1 MTVTR
6 IAVPS
11 AILDG
16 IDGQLV
22 TVEVHITTGLPGY
35 TVVGLPDA
43 AVRESR
49 DRVRAALL
57 SSQIEFPNR
66 KITVG
71 LAPSAIRKTGSG
83 LDLAIA
89 LGLVALTE
97 PPLPVSCL
105 AGVGVLGEL
114 GLDGTVRP
122 IPGVLACADA
132 LARAGVTRVIVPAEN
147 AREAMLVPDLV
158 VRPARSLREV
168 TACLRDLAP
177 WPEPPPARVTA
188 TPDLVDELGDLADV
202 RGLANA
208 RDALAIAAAG
218 NHHFLMIGPP
228 GVGKTMLAKRIA
240 TILPELPSRAALEA
254 TRVQSI
260 ATRHGIEH
268 LVATPPFRAPHHTI
282 SPAALVGGGT
292 GRPHPG
298 EVTLAH
304 HGALFLD
311 ELGEF
316 PPRALEAL
324 RQPLEEGVVRISRIP
339 ETSTFPA
346 RFLLIA
352 CTNPCPCGL
361 GPDKCR
367 CSDAARGRYLR
378 RLSAPLLDRFDL
390 RLWVHAPRADEPSGA
405 SSADIRAHVA
415 EAVDRQRERFTDTPW
430 ERNSEVPAHALDAY
444 LPLTAP
450 ARTTWHRLCEH
461 RALSG
466 RGAARVRRVAR
477 TIADLDGAPDIR
489 PTDLVR
495 ALDLRED
502 IAA

>member
-6 IAVPS
+6 IALQS

-16 IDGQLV
+16 IDGRLV
-22 TVEVHITTGLPGY
+22 TVEVHISTGLPGY

-66 KITVG
+66 KVTVG

-89 LGLVALTE
+89 LGLTALSE
-97 PPLPVSCL
+97 PPLPLACL

-132 LARAGVTRVIVPAEN
+132 MARAGITRVIVPAAN
-147 AREAMLVPDLV
+147 AREAMLVPELTV
-158 VRPARSLREV
+158 HPARSLREV
-168 TACLRDLAP
+168 AACLRDLAAWP
-177 WPEPPPARVTA
+177 DPPPVRAVPEPQPI
-188 TPDLVDELGDLADV
+188 DEIGDLADV
-202 RGLANA
+202 RGLRSA
-208 RDALAIAAAG
+208 RDALAVAAAG
-218 NHHFLMIGPP
+218 NHHLLMIGPP
-228 GVGKTMLAKRIA
+228 GVGKTMLARRIT
-240 TILPELPSRAALEA
+240 TILPPLQPSEALEA

-260 ATRHGIEH
+260 ATRDGIED
-268 LVATPPFRAPHHTI
+268 LVTTRPFRAPHHTI
-282 SPAALVGGGT
+282 STAGLVGGGS

-304 HGALFLD
+304 RGALFLD

-339 ETSTFPA
+339 ETNTFPA

-352 CTNPCPCGL
+352 CSNPCPCGM
-361 GPDKCR
+361 GQTQCR
-367 CSDAARGRYLR
+367 CSEAARVRYLR
-378 RLSAPLLDRFDL
+378 RLSAPLLDRFDM
-390 RLWVHAPRADEPSGA
+390 RLWVHPPSAHEPAGQ
-405 SSADIRAHVA
+405 SSHEIRAHVA
-415 EAVDRQRERFTDTPW
+415 SALERQALRYADTPW
-430 ERNSEVPAHALDAY
+430 ERNSEVPAHALDTY
-444 LPLTAP
+444 LPLSSD
-450 ARTTWHRLCEH
+450 ARKAWHSLCDA
-461 RALSG
+461 RMLSG

-477 TIADLDGAPDIR
+477 TIADLADAPEIR
-489 PTDLVR
+489 PADLLR
-495 ALDLRED
+495 ASDLRED